1 MASADP
7 FPVVVHRIPSKT
19 PKLVAYER
27 SIWQT
32 KNALVF
38 IGGLTEGPH
47 CRPAVNVIAQ
57 KLKDTE
63 AERFGVWEL
72 RMRSSY
78 TGFGYSSLS
87 NDVEDISA
95 LVAYLRTLGKDK
107 IVLCGSSTGTGCYFG
122 SYLTMI
128 AYVL

>member
-7 FPVVVHRIPSKT
+7 FPVVVHHVPSNT
-19 PKLVAYER
+19 PNLVAYER
-27 SIWQT
+27 STWQT
-32 KNALVF
+32 KNALIF

-47 CRPAVNVIAQ
+47 CRPAVNVIAR

-78 TGFGYSSLS
+78 TGFGYSSLA

-107 IVLCGSSTGTGCYFG
+107 IVLCGSSTGISVPLVT
-122 SYLTMI
+122 S
-128 AYVL
+128 